1 MKMISR
7 KRFRKRIAL
16 FLLLVLLVPFVS
28 ILPAVHV
35 SAAGG
40 SPFPFDYPSTDTF
53 YPVDFVIR
61 LFNVDSAYYL
71 RVRADTGQKI
81 ASWQGIA
88 DMYSISILPDPFSKY
103 TYYDVSG
110 NVVSDPF
117 AGTGSENL
125 ELVRSES
132 DDHLTDV
139 FGVVIASNA
148 DLYTYAYAGRDAL
161 DTSEVYF
168 YANYISLAVTP
179 TPTPIAK
186 PEIKGWY
193 DYPELPSNFSADTL
207 CILRAHNVGVNEGK
221 LIGIG
226 FSPSGSVFNY
236 PIFYKD
242 RSNWNYRSQALFDN
256 GITINTWS
264 SGSWNFSVFTV
275 NYDEATDSYSVG
287 NSLKSGWTNP
297 ADSWYVSSNLDWR
310 GETLSCWSLFP
321 DNPLIVTGE
330 QAGEYST
337 GSWFEILFTNHNKT
351 PNTSSNPN
359 VSPTPTPN
367 PSPTLMPQPTTTPTV
382 EPPDEGDDN
391 NWTGLFGWLKR
402 IRDAILNIPKKIAS
416 GILNALKYIFIPD
429 ANKVKEVYNTVNNKF
444 GIQHPSKFTFEGN
457 EIYRPKNVI
466 WKFHPI
472 SLNGE
477 ETEVVDITLI
487 DFGMVDEWLDSSAGR
502 IIIRIVQAMFGI
514 TMFAYAIYIFTKHI
528 ASINYTDARTLMHL
542 DDSNSSSKGGW
553 WIKDD

>member
-264 SGSWNFSVFTV
+264 NGQWNFSVFTV
-275 NYDEATDSYSVG
+275 NYDEVTDTYSVG
-287 NSLKSGWTNP
+287 NSLKSGWSNP
-297 ADSWYVSSNLDWR
+297 GDSWYVSSNLDWR
-310 GETLSCWSLFP
+310 GETISSWSLVSG
-321 DNPLIVTGE
+321 NSLIVTGQ

-337 GSWFEILFTNHNKT
+337 GSWFEILFTNHNKI
-351 PNTSSNPN
+351 PGVSSNPN
-359 VSPTPTPN
+359 VSATPSPTSSPTPTPYSPVYVSPT
-367 PSPTLMPQPTTTPTV
+367 PSPVPSPGVTITPTQGPSETSV
-382 EPPDEGDDN
+382 KELRGWKGALQRILQSVFVGNTEAIEGYFKDAVGGYQIVQNPFKQIVDSIYVDGSDQENFDPFENQQVDFIFDVHDQNGNVVGGEHTANWRLTILPKTFWTWLKSYSNYFEIVFYMVDASFLGATMKRWLTKQNDEGSE
-391 NWTGLFGWLKR
+391 TKEGG
-402 IRDAILNIPKKIAS
+402 S
-416 GILNALKYIFIPD
+416 G
-429 ANKVKEVYNTVNNKF
+429 
-444 GIQHPSKFTFEGN
+444 
-457 EIYRPKNVI
+457 
-466 WKFHPI
+466 
-472 SLNGE
+472 
-477 ETEVVDITLI
+477 
-487 DFGMVDEWLDSSAGR
+487 
-502 IIIRIVQAMFGI
+502 
-514 TMFAYAIYIFTKHI
+514 
-528 ASINYTDARTLMHL
+528 
-542 DDSNSSSKGGW
+542 
-553 WIKDD
+553 